1 MEEGLPSNP
10 ELKCS
15 TMFGILYHGVSAG
28 SGKLEAADGSQNRY
42 AGQEGSC
49 RCQAKKSEREAEGIG
64 MYLSQLLKISF
75 QKPFVNIFLLF
86 NSEKK
91 RIKH

>member
-28 SGKLEAADGSQNRY
+28 SGKLEAADGSENRY

-64 MYLSQLLKISF
+64 MYLFQLLKYLVKNLLWIF
-75 QKPFVNIFLLF
+75 FYCLIQKR
-86 NSEKK
+86 KG
-91 RIKH
+91 